1 MSSQRLQAQRSGRL
15 ATNPSPA
22 PSNDSVN
29 TDDGNNP
36 HRQSITSN
44 PTIRQSI
51 LVQPDDLQPPPSR
64 GTEVTEREYREG
76 IDRWTANTSPT
87 GHGTTQ
93 SMTDSVRPLQKRSS
107 NKGLTIEVNKPYK
120 NGSGMPTPS
129 KSPRS
134 FRSSFLLPSRGGG
147 GGGGGGESA
156 KNDTQGREKLSSAAT
171 SPRSLPS
178 KFVKDD
184 IKPSKLGKNYQY
196 FPGNTVFCLGGRL
209 QNTRHNPI
217 NIATALLV
225 LVPSGLFF
233 GFSSVK
239 SNAFFCTSF
248 ANL

>member
-22 PSNDSVN
+22 PSNDSAY
-29 TDDGNNP
+29 TDDGNAP
-36 HRQSITSN
+36 YRQSITSN

-51 LVQPDDLQPPPSR
+51 PVQLDDQQPPPSR
-64 GTEVTEREYREG
+64 GTEETEREYREG
-76 IDRWTANTSPT
+76 IDRWKANKSPT

-93 SMTDSVRPLQKRSS
+93 SRTDSVRPLQKRSS

-147 GGGGGGESA
+147 EGA

-178 KFVKDD
+178 KFAKDD
-184 IKPSKLGKNYQY
+184 VKPSKLGKNYQY
-196 FPGNTVFCLGGRL
+196 FTGNTVFCLGGRL
-209 QNTRHNPI
+209 QNTRDKPI
-217 NIATALLV
+217 NIATALFV

-233 GFSSVK
+233 GFSLV
-239 SNAFFCTSF
+239 NPCF
-248 ANL
+248 LRLIY